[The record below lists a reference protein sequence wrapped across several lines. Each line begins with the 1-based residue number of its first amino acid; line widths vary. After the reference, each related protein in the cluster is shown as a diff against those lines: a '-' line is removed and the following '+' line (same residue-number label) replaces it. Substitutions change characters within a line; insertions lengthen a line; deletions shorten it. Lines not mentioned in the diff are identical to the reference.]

1 MRVCKCACMCDCM
14 HVCVCGGVFVQV
26 DVYVCMYLYVRVHSV
41 CACVC
46 VCVCV
51 CACIDGERACAWF
64 VRVCV
69 GGVCECVW
77 FVRVC
82 ICVCTDV
89 CLYIFRATQFFLFG
103 RRGGAGWRRPTGYL
117 IFVGH
122 FLQKSP
128 IICGSFAKNDVQ
140 LKAFYGSS
148 PPCND
153 ASRWHRVCTWRL

>member
-1 MRVCKCACMCDCM
+1 VEESVSGCGTG
-14 HVCVCGGVFVQV
+14 VCVQAGFSSWFEIR
-26 DVYVCMYLYVRVHSV
+26 VYL
-41 CACVC
+41 CVC

-51 CACIDGERACAWF
+51 CIDRERTCAWF

-77 FVRVC
+77 FKRVC
-82 ICVCTDV
+82 ICVCMYMCV
-89 CLYIFRATQFFLFG
+89 YIFCATQFFLFG

-153 ASRWHRVCTWRL
+153 ASRWHRVCTRCV